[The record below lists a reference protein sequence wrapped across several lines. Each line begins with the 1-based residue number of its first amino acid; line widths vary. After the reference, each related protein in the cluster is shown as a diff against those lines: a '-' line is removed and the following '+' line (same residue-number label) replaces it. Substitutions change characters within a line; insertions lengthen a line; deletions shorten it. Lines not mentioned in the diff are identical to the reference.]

1 MKSHYDF
8 CRENRGIK
16 DSDPCYGKICLQVFF
31 DPSVGVE
38 TRYFDE
44 ICYGC
49 PYFVD
54 NVNG

>member
-16 DSDPCYGKICLQVFF
+16 ENISCCGKIEPQLYF
-31 DPSVGVE
+31 DSGVKIQ
-38 TRYFDE
+38 YFDE

-49 PYFVD
+49 PYFVE
-54 NVNG
+54 NANS